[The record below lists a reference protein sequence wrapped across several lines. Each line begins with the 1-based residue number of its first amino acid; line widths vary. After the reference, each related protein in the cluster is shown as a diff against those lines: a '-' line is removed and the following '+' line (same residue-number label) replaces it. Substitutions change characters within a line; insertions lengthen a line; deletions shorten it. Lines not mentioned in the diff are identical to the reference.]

1 MRTDFAEYIPYKA
14 ELDKFTGYITTPELK
29 YFENGKCKCTFGIP
43 LKKDEEVI
51 WLNCECW
58 GRIAEKCAELKKGD
72 EVLVFGYF
80 KEDEYKNKEGKHVK
94 KKIFVV
100 KGVI

>member
-1 MRTDFAEYIPYKA
+1 MEKYNDFKLN
-14 ELDKFTGYITTPELK
+14 LDVFGGFITAPDVR
-29 YFENGKCKCTFGIP
+29 YFENGKVKTTFAIP
-43 LKKDEEVI
+43 LKKDKDREPL

-58 GRIAEKCAELKKGD
+58 GKLAEKVGELEKGT
-72 EVLVFGYF
+72 EILVFGYF

-100 KGVI
+100 KGII